1 MMVGSRIIE
10 LSPSEE
16 ERAEELHER
25 SIIIDTLQSG
35 PAVWNDR
42 VYELKRKMIGSGLPS
57 WLINERTR
65 ELILEMLAKDEE
77 TRQRYVGDIRRSGVT
92 AVNYTVGHRWKDVS
106 KSFRGAARSF
116 ADLIY
121 KIDLFP
127 AALTKAVCADDIV
140 RAKKE
145 GKMAMIPGFQD
156 TAHLEDNMEV
166 LELFHNLGIRIV
178 QLTYNMGNSVGVG
191 TTERYQDVAGLSYLG
206 LQLVEKLNELKIVV
220 DTGHC
225 GYRTTLDAVEASKA
239 PVAATHTAC
248 RAVHDYPRGKSDEE
262 IKAIAEGGGYVGIY
276 TVPFFYPKE
285 EMTILHLLDE
295 IDHAVEV
302 AGSDRVGV
310 GLDYGN
316 QSGPY
321 PEEVGDLIYE
331 SMWSK
336 DVITKYGMAGFRAEH
351 GVDPRLKVEGIETFQ
366 DWPNVTRG
374 LVSRGYSDREIEGI
388 LGGNFLK
395 YFQRVV
401 G

>member
-1 MMVGSRIIE
+1 MGSKVIE

-16 ERAEELHER
+16 ERAKELHER
-25 SIIIDTLQSG
+25 SVIIDTLQTG

-42 VYELKRKMIGSGLPS
+42 VYELMRTMIGSGLPS
-57 WLINERTR
+57 WMVNERTR
-65 ELILEMLAKDEE
+65 ELILRMLAEDGK
-77 TRQRYVGDIRRSGVT
+77 TRRRYVEDVRRSGVT

-106 KSFRGAARSF
+106 KSFRGAVRSF
-116 ADLIY
+116 ADLNY
-121 KIDLFP
+121 MVDLFP
-127 AALTKAVCADDIV
+127 TVLTRAACAEDIT
-140 RAKKE
+140 RAKEE
-145 GKMAMIPGFQD
+145 GKMAIIPGFQD
-156 TAHLEDNMEV
+156 TAHLEDDLEV
-166 LELFHNLGIRIV
+166 LELFHRLGIRIV

-225 GYRTTLDAVEASKA
+225 GYRTTLDAVEASKV

-248 RAVHDYPRGKSDEE
+248 RTVYDYPRGKSDEE
-262 IKAIAEGGGYVGIY
+262 IKAIAEGGGYVGMY
-276 TVPFFYPKE
+276 AVPFFYPE
-285 EMTILHLLDE
+285 DEMTILHLLDE

-302 AGSDRVGV
+302 AGADHVGV

-321 PEEVGDLIYE
+321 PEEVADLMYG

-336 DVITKYGMAGFRAEH
+336 EVITKYGASGFRAEH

-374 LVSRGYSDREIEGI
+374 LVSRGYSDGEIEGI
-388 LGGNFLK
+388 LGGNFLR
-395 YFQRVV
+395 YFRRVV

>member
-1 MMVGSRIIE
+1 MGSRIIE

-16 ERAEELHER
+16 ERAAELHER

-35 PAVWNDR
+35 PAVWNER

-65 ELILEMLAKDEE
+65 ELILEMLAEDEE
-77 TRQRYVGDIRRSGVT
+77 TRQRYFGDIRRSGVT
-92 AVNYTVGHRWKDVS
+92 AVNYTVGHRWKDAS
-106 KSFRGAARSF
+106 RSFRGAVRSF
-116 ADLIY
+116 ADLNY
-121 KIDLFP
+121 MVDLFP
-127 AALTKAVCADDIV
+127 TVLTRAARAEDIT
-140 RAKKE
+140 RAKEE

-166 LELFHNLGIRIV
+166 LELFHHMGIRIV
-178 QLTYNMGNSVGVG
+178 QLTYNTGNSVGVG

-206 LQLVEKLNELKIVV
+206 LQLVEKFNELKIVV

-248 RAVHDYPRGKSDEE
+248 RAIYDYPRGKSDEE

-276 TVPFFYPKE
+276 AVPFFYPND

-302 AGSDRVGV
+302 AGADHVGV

-321 PEEVGDLIYE
+321 PKEVADLMYE
-331 SMWSK
+331 SMWSRE
-336 DVITKYGMAGFRAEH
+336 VITRYGASGFRAEH
-351 GVDPRLKVEGIETFQ
+351 GVDPRLKVGGIETFQ

-374 LVSRGYSDREIEGI
+374 LVSRGYSDGEIEGI
-388 LGGNFLK
+388 LGGNFLR
-395 YFQRVV
+395 YFRRVV

>member
-1 MMVGSRIIE
+1 MGTGIIE

-16 ERAEELHER
+16 ERAKELHER
-25 SIIIDTLQSG
+25 SVIIDTLQTG

-42 VYELKRKMIGSGLPS
+42 VYNLKRAMIGSGLPS
-57 WLINERTR
+57 WMVNERTG
-65 ELILEMLAKDEE
+65 ELILRMLAEDGE
-77 TRQRYVGDIRRSGVT
+77 TRRKYVEDVRRSGVT

-106 KSFRGAARSF
+106 KNFRGAVRSF

-121 KIDLFP
+121 MVDLFP
-127 AALTKAVCADDIV
+127 AVLTRATCAEDIV
-140 RAKKE
+140 KAKEE
-145 GKMAMIPGFQD
+145 GMMAMIPGFQD

-166 LELFHNLGIRIV
+166 LELFYRLGIRIV

-248 RAVHDYPRGKSDEE
+248 RVVYDYPRGKSDEE

-276 TVPFFYPKE
+276 AVPFFYPE
-285 EMTILHLLDE
+285 DEMTILHLLDE
-295 IDHAVEV
+295 IEHAAEIAGVDH
-302 AGSDRVGV
+302 VGV

-316 QSGPY
+316 QSGPL
-321 PEEVGDLIYE
+321 PEEVGDLIYK
-331 SMWSK
+331 STWSNEA
-336 DVITKYGMAGFRAEH
+336 ITKYGRSGFRAEH

-366 DWPNVTRG
+366 DWPNITRG
-374 LVSRGYSDREIEGI
+374 LVYRGYSDGEIEGI
-388 LGGNFLK
+388 LGGNFLR
-395 YFQRVV
+395 YFRRVV

>member
-1 MMVGSRIIE
+1 MGCKVIE

-16 ERAEELHER
+16 ERAVELHER
-25 SIIIDTLQSG
+25 SVIIDTLQTG
-35 PAVWNDR
+35 PAVWNNR
-42 VYELKRKMIGSGLPS
+42 VYELKRAMIVSGLPS
-57 WLINERTR
+57 WMVNERTR
-65 ELILEMLAKDEE
+65 ELILEMLAEDGE
-77 TRQRYVGDIRRSGVT
+77 TRRRYVEDVRRSGVT

-106 KSFRGAARSF
+106 KSFRGAVRSF

-121 KIDLFP
+121 IVDMFP
-127 AALTKAVCADDIV
+127 TVLTRAACAEDIT
-140 RAKKE
+140 RAKEE

-156 TAHLEDNMEV
+156 TAHLEDNLEL
-166 LELFHNLGIRIV
+166 LELFHHLGIRIV

-206 LQLVEKLNELKIVV
+206 LQLVERLNELGIVV

-248 RAVHDYPRGKSDEE
+248 RAVYDYPRGKSDEE

-276 TVPFFYPKE
+276 AVPFFYPKD

-302 AGSDRVGV
+302 AGADHVGV

-321 PEEVGDLIYE
+321 PEEVADLMYG

-336 DVITKYGMAGFRAEH
+336 EIITRYGASGFRAEH

-366 DWPNVTRG
+366 DWPNITRG
-374 LVSRGYSDREIEGI
+374 LVSRGYSDGEIEGI
-388 LGGNFLK
+388 LGGNFLR
-395 YFQRVV
+395 YFRRVV
-401 G
+401 R

>member
-1 MMVGSRIIE
+1 MGTGIIE

-16 ERAEELHER
+16 ERAKELHER
-25 SIIIDTLQSG
+25 SMIIDTLQTG

-42 VYELKRKMIGSGLPS
+42 VYELKRAMIGSGLPS
-57 WLINERTR
+57 WMVNERTR
-65 ELILEMLAKDEE
+65 ELILRMLAEDGE
-77 TRQRYVGDIRRSGVT
+77 TRRRYVEDVRRSGVT

-106 KSFRGAARSF
+106 KSFRGAVRSF

-121 KIDLFP
+121 MVDLFP
-127 AALTKAVCADDIV
+127 TVLTRAACAEDIV
-140 RAKKE
+140 KAKEE

-156 TAHLEDNMEV
+156 TAHLEDNLEV
-166 LELFHNLGIRIV
+166 LELFHHLGIRIV
-178 QLTYNMGNSVGVG
+178 QLTYNTGNSVGVG
-191 TTERYQDVAGLSYLG
+191 TTERYQDIAGLSYLG
-206 LQLVEKLNELKIVV
+206 LQLVEKLNELRIVV

-248 RAVHDYPRGKSDEE
+248 RAVYDYPRGKSDEE

-276 TVPFFYPKE
+276 AVPFFYPRG
-285 EMTILHLLDE
+285 EMTVLHLLDE
-295 IDHAVEV
+295 IDHAVEI
-302 AGSDRVGV
+302 AGSDHVGV

-321 PEEVGDLIYE
+321 PEEVADLMYG
-331 SMWSK
+331 SMWSREA
-336 DVITKYGMAGFRAEH
+336 ITRYGASGFRAEH

-374 LVSRGYSDREIEGI
+374 LVSRGYSDGEIEGI
-388 LGGNFLK
+388 LGGNFLR
-395 YFQRVV
+395 YFRRVV

>member
-1 MMVGSRIIE
+1 MGSRIIE

-16 ERAEELHER
+16 ERAKELHER

-42 VYELKRKMIGSGLPS
+42 IFDLKRTMFDSGLPS
-57 WLINERTR
+57 WMVNERTR
-65 ELILEMLAKDEE
+65 GLILEMLADDEQ
-77 TRQRYVGDIRRSGVT
+77 TRQRYVEDIRTSGVT
-92 AVNYTVGHRWKDVS
+92 AVNYTVGHRWKDIS

-127 AALTKAVCADDIV
+127 TALTKAACAEDIM

-145 GKMAMIPGFQD
+145 GKMAIIPGFQD

-166 LELFHNLGIRIV
+166 LELFHHMGIRIV
-178 QLTYNMGNSVGVG
+178 QLTYNMGNSIGVG

-225 GYRTTLDAVEASKA
+225 GYRTTLDAVDASKD

-248 RAVHDYPRGKSDEE
+248 RTVYDYPRGKSDEE
-262 IKAIAEGGGYVGIY
+262 IRAIAEGGGYVGIY
-276 TVPFFYPKE
+276 AVPFFYPKE
-285 EMTILHLLDE
+285 EMTIHHLLDE
-295 IDHAVEV
+295 IDHAVEI
-302 AGSDRVGV
+302 AGADHVGV

-321 PEEVGDLIYE
+321 PKEVADLMYE
-331 SMWSK
+331 SMWSNE
-336 DVITKYGMAGFRAEH
+336 VITKYGASGFRAEH

-374 LVSRGYSDREIEGI
+374 LVSRGYSDREIEGV
-388 LGGNFLK
+388 LGGNFLR

>member
-1 MMVGSRIIE
+1 MGEGIIE

-16 ERAEELHER
+16 ERARELHER
-25 SIIIDTLQSG
+25 SVVIDTLQTG

-42 VYELKRKMIGSGLPS
+42 VFELYRKMIESGLPAWMVS
-57 WLINERTR
+57 ERTR
-65 ELILEMLAKDEE
+65 RLILEMLAGDGE
-77 TRQRYVGDIRRSGVT
+77 TRRRYVEDLRRSGVT
-92 AVNYTVGHRWKDVS
+92 AVNYTVGHRWKEVS

-121 KIDLFP
+121 TIDLFP
-127 AALTKAVCADDIV
+127 EALTRAARADDIV
-140 RAKKE
+140 RAKRE
-145 GKMAMIPGFQD
+145 GKMAIIPGFQD
-156 TAHLEDNMEV
+156 TAHLEDNLEV
-166 LELFHNLGIRIV
+166 MELFHHMGIRIV

-191 TTERYQDVAGLSYLG
+191 TTERYQDTAGLSYLG
-206 LQLVEKLNELKIVV
+206 LQLVEKLNDLRVVV

-225 GYRTTLDAVEASKA
+225 GYRTTLDAVEASRV

-248 RAVHDYPRGKSDEE
+248 QAVYNYPRGKSDEE

-276 TVPFFYPKE
+276 AVPFFYPKE
-285 EMTILHLLDE
+285 DATINHLLDE
-295 IDHAVEV
+295 IDHAVELIG
-302 AGSDRVGV
+302 AEHVGV

-321 PEEVGDLIYE
+321 PKEVGDLIYD
-331 SMWSK
+331 SMWSN

-351 GVDPRLKVEGIETFQ
+351 GVDPRLSVEGIETFQ

-374 LVSRGYSDREIEGI
+374 LVSRGYSDGEVEGI
-388 LGGNFLK
+388 LGGNFLR
-395 YFQRVV
+395 YFRRVV